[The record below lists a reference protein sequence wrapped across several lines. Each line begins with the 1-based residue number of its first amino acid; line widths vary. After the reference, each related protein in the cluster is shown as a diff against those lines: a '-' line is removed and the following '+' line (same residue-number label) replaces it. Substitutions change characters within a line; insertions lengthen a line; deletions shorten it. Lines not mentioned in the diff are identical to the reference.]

1 MIERKE
7 KCLYYEKAGTIHW
20 ITGGYVASFGGKFSW
35 AATTSQNIGLI
46 DVEKLFNAH
55 PNTQK
60 IIDLER
66 QFVEEKQKRQ
76 QDLNEKGKGKTREEV
91 RELEDQ
97 MNIEWAPVGEEMLK
111 QRQELINQRYS
122 DVIDSIKAVA
132 ESMKLSLVIRTQI
145 RVPVSQNEAVDM
157 PVVLYGGTDI
167 TDKVIEKLK
176 TLNN

>member
-1 MIERKE
+1 MKKQLFIIGLLVMMSLFLFEN
-7 KCLYYEKAGTIHW
+7 L
-20 ITGGYVASFGGKFSW
+20 SW
-35 AATTSQNIGLI
+35 AAPASQNIGLI

>member
-1 MIERKE
+1 MKKQVLFIG
-7 KCLYYEKAGTIHW
+7 LLVVMSLLLVGN
-20 ITGGYVASFGGKFSW
+20 FSW

-97 MNIEWAPVGEEMLK
+97 MNIEWAPV
-111 QRQELINQRYS
+111 
-122 DVIDSIKAVA
+122 IKMFHGVH
-132 ESMKLSLVIRTQI
+132 
-145 RVPVSQNEAVDM
+145 
-157 PVVLYGGTDI
+157 
-167 TDKVIEKLK
+167 
-176 TLNN
+176 TL

>member
-1 MIERKE
+1 MLIRIPRK
-7 KCLYYEKAGTIHW
+7 
-20 ITGGYVASFGGKFSW
+20 S
-35 AATTSQNIGLI
+35 LI
-46 DVEKLFNAH
+46 WKGNLLKKSRKGNK
-55 PNTQK
+55 T
-60 IIDLER
+60 LTR
-66 QFVEEKQKRQ
+66 
-76 QDLNEKGKGKTREEV
+76 KGKENQEEV

>member
-1 MIERKE
+1 MKKQVLCIG
-7 KCLYYEKAGTIHW
+7 LLVVMSLLVVGN
-20 ITGGYVASFGGKFSW
+20 FSW

-145 RVPVSQNEAVDM
+145 RVPVSQNEVVDM